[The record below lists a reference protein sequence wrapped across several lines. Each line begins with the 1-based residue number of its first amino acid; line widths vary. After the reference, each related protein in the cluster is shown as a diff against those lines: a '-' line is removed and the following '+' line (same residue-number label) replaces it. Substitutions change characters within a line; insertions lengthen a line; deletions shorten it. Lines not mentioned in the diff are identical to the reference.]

1 MYECPNCGGNL
12 RFDIRSQQLA
22 CGYCSGKFNPYDII
36 KEKDAEEQNDFEVT
50 VFQCPQCGGEIYS
63 TDSTA
68 AGFCSFCGAS
78 TILSSRLEKEKRP
91 AFIIPFQKTKEDCK
105 AEYIKRVRKAVFAPK
120 ELRNLKYIDSFRG
133 IYMPYWVY
141 HVTQQGPL
149 FLLGKVSHSSGDYV
163 ITDYY
168 NLTGNLDFN
177 YNGLSY
183 DASVSFADN
192 ISERIV
198 PFDAK
203 RMKEFTPSFLSGFY
217 ADMADVGKDLYIEEA
232 VNDANVQTKKY
243 LEKELELDYYN
254 VRDYENL
261 SDKYHTQCQGT
272 ELAMFPVWFL
282 CYRNKDRVA
291 YATVNGQTG
300 KVVAD
305 LPVKIS
311 KYLLASLLLAVPI
324 FFLLN
329 VIVTVT
335 PSVLLTVVSVIAAL
349 VLFIYERESKEIA
362 EKEGYEDDKGALEGL
377 RQKKVKQQAAMEAA
391 FALEEAEPYVVTKA
405 QLKKKEKV
413 QRQKKVNKKTQK
425 GKGIQNSISIC
436 FVLLYIGLTFGETL
450 TEVLS
455 GRTVSIIVAISTLV
469 ISGIMGYKSTVYG
482 KEIEPQKKYPG
493 FLCTILVLA
502 VAMVILIWNPV
513 SDVYYYGTVL
523 GLLIAVVITLLDLI
537 RSYNIL
543 VTRKL
548 PQFDY
553 RGGDDRG

>member
-22 CGYCSGKFNPYDII
+22 CAYCSEKFNPYEIT
-36 KEKDAEEQNDFEVT
+36 KEKDAEEQNEYEVT
-50 VFQCPQCGGEIYS
+50 VFCCPQCGGEIYS
-63 TDSTA
+63 TDNTA
-68 AGFCSFCGAS
+68 AGFCSFCGAA

-105 AEYIKRVRKAVFAPK
+105 AAYIKRVRKAVFTPK
-120 ELRNLKYIDSFRG
+120 ELRNPKYIESFRG

-149 FLLGKVSHSSGDYV
+149 LLLGKVIHHSGNYK

-168 NLTGNLDFN
+168 NLTGSLDFD

-217 ADMADVGKDLYIEEA
+217 ADMADVGRDLYTEEA
-232 VNDANVQTKKY
+232 VNAANVQTKEY
-243 LEKELELDYYN
+243 LEKELNLDYYN
-254 VRDYENL
+254 LGHYENL
-261 SDKYHTQCQGT
+261 SDKYHTQSEGE

-311 KYLLASLLLAVPI
+311 KYLTASLLLAVPI
-324 FFLLN
+324 FFLFNL
-329 VIVTVT
+329 ILTVT
-335 PSVLLTVVSVIAAL
+335 PSVLLTAVSILAVL
-349 VLFIYERESKEIA
+349 VLVIYERESKEIA
-362 EKEGYEDDKGALEGL
+362 EKEGYKDDKGAMEGL
-377 RQKKVKQQAAMEAA
+377 RQKQAAMEAA
-391 FALEEAEPYVVTKA
+391 SALEGTKPYIVTKE
-405 QLKKKEKV
+405 QLRKKAKSHK
-413 QRQKKVNKKTQK
+413 QKKSQKKGEALSTC
-425 GKGIQNSISIC
+425 I
-436 FVLLYIGLTFGETL
+436 VLLCVGLTFGDTL
-450 TEVLS
+450 IEVFS
-455 GRTVSIIVAISTLV
+455 GREGSMIIVFSALV
-469 ISGIMGYKSTVYG
+469 LSGIMGYRGMAYG
-482 KEIEPQKKYPG
+482 KEIQPRKRYPG
-493 FLCTILVLA
+493 FACTILMLA
-502 VAMVILIWNPV
+502 VAAGTIVWNPV
-513 SDVYYYGTVL
+513 SDVYYYGAVL
-523 GLLIAVVITLLDLI
+523 GLLIAVIITLLDLI
-537 RSYNIL
+537 RNYNIL
-543 VTRKL
+543 ATRKL

>member
-22 CGYCSGKFNPYDII
+22 CAYCSGKFNPYEIAR
-36 KEKDAEEQNDFEVT
+36 EKDAEEQNEYEVT
-50 VFQCPQCGGEIYS
+50 VFCCPQCGGEIYS
-63 TDSTA
+63 TDNTA
-68 AGFCSFCGAS
+68 AGFCSFCGAA
-78 TILSSRLEKEKRP
+78 TILNSRLEKEKRP

-120 ELRNLKYIDSFRG
+120 ELRNPKYIESFRG

-149 FLLGKVSHSSGDYV
+149 LLLGKVIHRSGNYK

-168 NLTGNLDFN
+168 NLTGSLDFD

-183 DASVSFADN
+183 DASASFADN

-217 ADMADVGKDLYIEEA
+217 ADMADVGKSLYAENAINA
-232 VNDANVQTKKY
+232 ANTQTKEY
-243 LEKELELDYYN
+243 LEKELELAYYN
-254 VRDYENL
+254 LRHYENL
-261 SDKYHTQCQGT
+261 SDKYHTQCEGEQ
-272 ELAMFPVWFL
+272 LAMFPVWFL
-282 CYRNKDRVA
+282 CYRSKDRVA

-311 KYLLASLLLAVPI
+311 KYLTASLLLAVPI
-324 FFLLN
+324 FFLFNL
-329 VIVTVT
+329 ILTVT
-335 PSVLLTVVSVIAAL
+335 PSVLLTAVSILAAL
-349 VLFIYERESKEIA
+349 VLVIYERESKEIA
-362 EKEGYEDDKGALEGL
+362 EKEGYKDDKGAMEGL
-377 RQKKVKQQAAMEAA
+377 RQKQAVMEAA
-391 FALEEAEPYVVTKA
+391 SALEGTEPYIMTKE
-405 QLKKKEKV
+405 QLRKKEKSHKPKKS
-413 QRQKKVNKKTQK
+413 QKKGEGVL
-425 GKGIQNSISIC
+425 SIC
-436 FVLLYIGLTFGETL
+436 IVLLYMGLTFGDTFI
-450 TEVLS
+450 EVFLGKAGS
-455 GRTVSIIVAISTLV
+455 MIIVFSALV
-469 ISGIMGYKSTVYG
+469 FSGIMGYKGIIYG
-482 KEIEPQKKYPG
+482 KEIQPRKRYPG
-493 FLCTILVLA
+493 FACTILMLA
-502 VAMVILIWNPV
+502 VAAGTIVWNPV

-537 RSYNIL
+537 RNYNIL
-543 VTRKL
+543 ATRKL

-553 RGGDDRG
+553 LGGDDRG